1 MYSLKD
7 ILFEQL
13 AHYKYFR
20 PYNHNEIEYEIDE
33 YFKNDY
39 TKKKLPKMWKD
50 RDDGRSDIKTA
61 PYEFFDEEELK
72 SISNTDVGEILD
84 SENKMERAI
93 ELAKDYGKNYKRII
107 DGIKKKVEFPPPLV
121 VKDSK
126 GKLYLLGGNSRLMLG
141 VAMGYNLPVKVI
153 SWSKEIQW

>member
-7 ILFEQL
+7 ILFESIIN
-13 AHYKYFR
+13 YKYFR
-20 PYNHNEIEYEIDE
+20 AYTHEEIENEIDE

-39 TKKKLPKMWKD
+39 TKSKLPKFWKD
-50 RDDGRSDIKTA
+50 RDDGRSMIKTA
-61 PYEFFDEEELK
+61 SYEFFDEEELR

-93 ELAKDYGKNYKRII
+93 ELAKEYGKNYKRII
-107 DGIKKKVEFPPPLV
+107 DGLKKKVEFPPPLV

-126 GKLYLLGGNSRLMLG
+126 GKLYLLAGNSRLMLG
-141 VAMGYNLPVKVI
+141 VAMGYNLPTKVI
-153 SWSKEIQW
+153 SWSKEIQ

>member
-7 ILFEQL
+7 ILIESL
-13 AHYKYFR
+13 KNYKSFR
-20 PYNHNEIEYEIDE
+20 PYKHDEIEEEIDE
-33 YFKNDY
+33 YFRNDY
-39 TKKKLPKMWKD
+39 TQSKLPKMWKD

-61 PYEFFDEEELK
+61 PYEFFDETELRA
-72 SISNTDVGEILD
+72 ISNTDVSEILD

-93 ELAKDYGKNYKRII
+93 ELAKEYGKDYKRII

-126 GKLYLLGGNSRLMLG
+126 GTLYLLGGNSRLMLG

-153 SWSKEIQW
+153 SWSKEIQ

>member
-20 PYNHNEIEYEIDE
+20 AYTLEEIENEIDE
-33 YFKNDY
+33 YFKNEY
-39 TKKKLPKMWKD
+39 TKSKLPNFWKD
-50 RDDGRSDIKTA
+50 RDDGRSMIKTA
-61 PYEFFDEEELK
+61 SYEFFDEKELR

-126 GKLYLLGGNSRLMLG
+126 GKLYLLGGNSTLMLG

-153 SWSKEIQW
+153 SWSKKIQ

>member
-33 YFKNDY
+33 YFKNEY

-61 PYEFFDEEELK
+61 PYEFFDEEELR

-93 ELAKDYGKNYKRII
+93 ELAKEYGKNYKNSSRSETVKEIKTFNLLYHII
-107 DGIKKKVEFPPPLV
+107 DYFSML
-121 VKDSK
+121 SK
-126 GKLYLLGGNSRLMLG
+126 
-141 VAMGYNLPVKVI
+141 
-153 SWSKEIQW
+153 

>member
-20 PYNHNEIEYEIDE
+20 AYTHEEIENEIDE

-39 TKKKLPKMWKD
+39 TKSKLPKFWKD
-50 RDDGRSDIKTA
+50 RDDGRSMIKTA
-61 PYEFFDEEELK
+61 SYEFFDEEELR

-84 SENKMERAI
+84 GENKMERAI
-93 ELAKDYGKNYKRII
+93 ELAKEYGKNYKRII
-107 DGIKKKVEFPPPLV
+107 DGLKKKVEFPPPLV

-126 GKLYLLGGNSRLMLG
+126 GNLYLLGGNSRLMLG

-153 SWSKEIQW
+153 NWSKEIQ

>member
-7 ILFEQL
+7 ILIESL
-13 AHYKYFR
+13 KNYKSFR
-20 PYNHNEIEYEIDE
+20 PYKHDEIEEEIDE
-33 YFKNDY
+33 YFRNDY
-39 TKKKLPKMWKD
+39 TQSKLPKMWKD
-50 RDDGRSDIKTA
+50 RDDGRSSIKTA
-61 PYEFFDEEELK
+61 PYEFFDETELRA
-72 SISNTDVGEILD
+72 ISNTDVSEILD

-93 ELAKDYGKNYKRII
+93 ELAKEYGKDYKRII

-126 GKLYLLGGNSRLMLG
+126 GTLYLLGGNSRLMLG

-153 SWSKEIQW
+153 SWSKEIQ